1 MCRATGELDVPNV
14 ECADGKRPYV
24 TVCSLTLLTSDCRLP
39 DPYASIPLGPPQGI
53 RSTALVKAALLP
65 GHQQAAEG
73 EEEEQQEEDWAAA
86 ARASG
91 AGEPLGQGSQGSTP
105 LALRAARRFPQAW
118 SAVTAHVLHVYKALG
133 AGQDGGEA
141 V

>member
-1 MCRATGELDVPNV
+1 MLPHSACL
-14 ECADGKRPYV
+14 
-24 TVCSLTLLTSDCRLP
+24 RLNF
-39 DPYASIPLGPPQGI
+39 YASILHAPPQGI

-91 AGEPLGQGSQGSTP
+91 AGEPPGQGSTP

-133 AGQDGGEA
+133 AGQDGTEA